1 MVEGVT
7 EDDLEA
13 YTPFHWVLEFAE
25 VYAEGG
31 FDVIV
36 GNPPWDR
43 LRPTRDDFFMRY
55 DEEFHALAPKAKG
68 ARQNELLTDPEIE
81 AGWADYRHEIEI
93 ASAYFSGSNA
103 YTL

>member
-1 MVEGVT
+1 
-7 EDDLEA
+7 
-13 YTPFHWVLEFAE
+13 
-25 VYAEGG
+25 
-31 FDVIV
+31 
-36 GNPPWDR
+36 
-43 LRPTRDDFFMRY
+43 MRY
-55 DEEFHALAPKAKG
+55 DEEFHALAPKDKG